1 MVHIN
6 QASKR
11 SLSAVVGETQ
21 LGIKF
26 VQFRINVRYVAK
38 CNDKK
43 KRRNAAGGGICLCF
57 FGWISRNRE
66 EGVNGGDNQIAQAS
80 PPTRRTQRDDNTHVI
95 PLD

>member
-11 SLSAVVGETQ
+11 SLSAVVGETR

-38 CNDKK
+38 CDDKRK
-43 KRRNAAGGGICLCF
+43 SETPRMEIYVYVFLGGLVVIAKR
-57 FGWISRNRE
+57 
-66 EGVNGGDNQIAQAS
+66 VNGGDNQIAQAS